1 MARYILNRIA
11 YLIPVLLFMSI
22 IVFFL
27 LHLIPGDPVDFILG
41 MDAPED
47 VKVALRT
54 ELGLDR
60 NLVIQYLIWIGKV
73 IRGDLGLSVIT
84 QQPVLKTI
92 IEKLPATA
100 ILAVSATS
108 ISFTIALFLGTVAG
122 ANRGSLKDMMVLI
135 VALLWVSIPTFWLGI
150 MLIIVF
156 SIHIPI
162 FPAFGYVSPLHSFTG
177 SLSHLFLPAITLGAV
192 MAGGIA
198 RLSRSEMIEELSKDY
213 ITTAWAKG
221 LSRPVVIYK
230 HALKNSMIPV
240 VTFTAVQLGSLLGG
254 AIVTEQVFAWPGV
267 GRLAVQAILA
277 RDYPV
282 VQGIVLVVAVIFV
295 LTNLLV
301 DISYTLLNPQIR
313 YGNKK

>member
-1 MARYILNRIA
+1 
-11 YLIPVLLFMSI
+11 
-22 IVFFL
+22 
-27 LHLIPGDPVDFILG
+27 
-41 MDAPED
+41 MDAAED
-47 VKVALRT
+47 SKAALRN

-60 NLVIQYLIWIGKV
+60 NLVIQYLIWISKV
-73 IRGDLGLSVIT
+73 IRGDLGRSVIS
-84 QQPVLKTI
+84 QQPVLETI
-92 IEKLPATA
+92 LEKLPATA
-100 ILAVSATS
+100 ILAVAATT

-122 ANRGSLKDMMVLI
+122 ASRGSFKDMMVLI

-156 SIHIPI
+156 SIHIPV
-162 FPAFGYVSPLHSFTG
+162 FPAFGYISPLQG
-177 SLSHLFLPAITLGAV
+177 LSGCLRHLILPAITLGAI

-198 RLSRSEMIEELSKDY
+198 RLSRSEMIEELGKDY

-221 LSRPVVIYK
+221 LSRPMVIYK

-240 VTFTAVQLGSLLGG
+240 VTFTGVQLGSLLGG

-267 GRLAVQAILA
+267 GRLAVQAIFA

-282 VQGIVLVVAVIFV
+282 VQGIVLVVAIIFV

-301 DISYTLLNPQIR
+301 DISYTFLNPRIR
-313 YGNKK
+313 YGTKD